1 MDAQHIAASRLVVPT
16 WYWKLKRSLNVGS
29 ERRLR
34 EALTTVDQFVM
45 DVISKTVDKRNAPI
59 SDAEDKVHTR
69 GRDIVSLILA
79 NETVDGT
86 PVDPILVRN
95 VVLMALIAGRDT
107 AADALA
113 WLFHLLTLNPRVE
126 EKLRAY
132 LLASL
137 PKLGSDF
144 DYVPDMQEVQSLPY
158 LEATINEALR
168 LYSPVGLAQK
178 LCVRDTVFPDGTF
191 VPKGSNI
198 ALVYHA
204 MARMPGVWGP
214 DAAAFNPERFIDPQT
229 GELIKVSSG
238 KFSAFNTGPRV
249 CVGRKLAMMEMKMV
263 VACVVSRFRF
273 DEVPGQ
279 DVACGGG
286 LTIGM
291 KNPLMMRVQQLA
303 PKEDGDEVVVGVAA

>member
-191 VPKGSNI
+191 VPKGRISRWCI
-198 ALVYHA
+198 TPWLACQGYGAPTLRRSTLSALLTLKRA
-204 MARMPGVWGP
+204 
-214 DAAAFNPERFIDPQT
+214 
-229 GELIKVSSG
+229 SSS
-238 KFSAFNTGPRV
+238 KCRPASSAPSTRV
-249 CVGRKLAMMEMKMV
+249 R
-263 VACVVSRFRF
+263 
-273 DEVPGQ
+273 
-279 DVACGGG
+279 ACGAQVGH
-286 LTIGM
+286 
-291 KNPLMMRVQQLA
+291 
-303 PKEDGDEVVVGVAA
+303 DGDEDGRRVCGEPLPLRRGAWTRCGVRGRPDYRHEESAHDARAAACSKGRWR